1 MLDVVMQ
8 LCGLG
13 THIHKWLGEPRVVN
27 WSIVATSIWRY
38 MGFMFVIFYGAIAS
52 IPSDIYEAAAIDG
65 ANAWQR
71 FWFIIVPLIPSCDFR
86 EPGHQHQWCAEYL
99 RDAVHYDG
107 RCQWNKDF
115 LDEHTGYRF

>member
-1 MLDVVMQ
+1 MGTDVGAGDDAASGPPSRC
-8 LCGLG
+8 LLY
-13 THIHKWLGEPRVVN
+13 TSKWLGEPRVVN

-71 FWFIIVPLIPSCDFR
+71 FGFIIVPVSYT
-86 EPGHQHQWCAEYL
+86 H
-99 RDAVHYDG
+99 
-107 RCQWNKDF
+107 
-115 LDEHTGYRF
+115 LDVYKRQK